1 MRAKLEL
8 GAALDALTVMTRE
21 AASRGSDEGVGG
33 RLRDTARRLRDR

>member
-21 AASRGSDEGVGG
+21 AANRANADGVTG